1 MTIYMITFI
10 VYLVAMMAIG
20 FLFKGQ
26 ASKSTSSFFVA
37 NRGLGFIVMV
47 GTLVGTALGGGVTL
61 GTVGMA
67 YNGGFYCWT
76 LSLAGALGYL
86 ALAFLAGKLYKTQAI
101 TTPDILAARFG
112 KAGRFL
118 SSIFN
123 LLFNVVVVAGQII
136 AMGTVIQFVLGVN
149 FVTGMIITTIV
160 FVVYTMFGGM
170 YAVAYT
176 DVVQSVFIIGGLLY
190 ILIFVL
196 TQVGGFGNAVSIL
209 KATTDASYFSFTAP
223 GADFL
228 SSYFLYTIF
237 GIVTM
242 QVAHQRIFAA
252 SSEATA
258 KKSTFTLFFI
268 IVITYIIP
276 PIIGMVG
283 RVLMPGLDNPQNT
296 IPLLVRDMMP
306 PVAGAFVFLALM
318 SVMMSTAD
326 STLLSLASNIVQD
339 FYVPLSGKSED
350 EIGEKKI
357 VLISRIVMIV
367 MAAIGLLVAVNNT
380 LLMPLQVFRLTV
392 LASAMTVPLLAALF
406 WKRATKLAGI
416 LSMALGGF
424 GCMIWEALGS
434 PAGIASIY
442 VGLALSLIAMVAVSY
457 AQKPEIAMIPSWM
470 NEK

>member
-1 MTIYMITFI
+1 MNIYMIVFA
-10 VYLVAMMAIG
+10 VYLIAMLAVG
-20 FLFKGQ
+20 FIFKGK
-26 ASKSTSSFFVA
+26 AAESTSSFFVA

-76 LSLAGALGYL
+76 QSLAGALGYL
-86 ALAFLAGKLYKTQAI
+86 LLAFLAGKLYKTQAV

-118 SSIFN
+118 SSFFN
-123 LLFNVVVVAGQII
+123 LLYNVVVVAGQII
-136 AMGTVIQFVLGVN
+136 SMGTVIQFVLGVD
-149 FVTGMIITTIV
+149 FQTGMIITTIV
-160 FVVYTMFGGM
+160 FVIYTIFGGM
-170 YAVAYT
+170 FAVAYT
-176 DVVQSVFIIGGLLY
+176 DVIQSVFIIGGLLY
-190 ILIFVL
+190 ILVFVL
-196 TQVGGFGNAVSIL
+196 MQVGGFGNALAIL
-209 KATTDASYFSFTAP
+209 RDTTDPSYFNFTAP
-223 GADFL
+223 GA
-228 SSYFLYTIF
+228 SYLGSYYLYTIF

-242 QVAHQRIFAA
+242 QIAHQRIFAA

-258 KKSTFTLFFI
+258 KKSTLTLFGVI
-268 IVITYIIP
+268 LITYIIP

-306 PVAGAFVFLALM
+306 PLAGSLVFVSLM

-339 FYVPLSGKSED
+339 FYVPLSGKKEN
-350 EIGEKKI
+350 EIGAKKI
-357 VLISRIVMIV
+357 VMISRIVMVV
-367 MAAIGLLVAVNNT
+367 MAVISLVIAMNNT

-406 WKRATKLAGI
+406 WKRATSLAGV
-416 LSMALGGF
+416 LSMAFGGF

-434 PAGIASIY
+434 PGGIASIY
-442 VGLALSLIAMVAVSY
+442 IGLPLSLIVMLAVSY
-457 AQKPEIAMIPSWM
+457 AQKPELDNLPTWVG
-470 NEK
+470 

>member
-1 MTIYMITFI
+1 MSIYMIVFAIYLIVMLAVGFI
-10 VYLVAMMAIG
+10 
-20 FLFKGQ
+20 FKGK
-26 ASKSTSSFFVA
+26 AAESTSSFFVA

-76 LSLAGALGYL
+76 QSLAGALGYL
-86 ALAFLAGKLYKTQAI
+86 ALAFLAGKLYKTQAV

-118 SSIFN
+118 SSFFN
-123 LLFNVVVVAGQII
+123 LLYNVVVVAGQII
-136 AMGTVIQFVLGVN
+136 SMGTVIQFVLGVD
-149 FVTGMIITTIV
+149 FQTGMIITTIV
-160 FVVYTMFGGM
+160 FVVYTIFGGM
-170 YAVAYT
+170 FAVAYT
-176 DVVQSVFIIGGLLY
+176 DVIQSVFIIGGLLY
-190 ILIFVL
+190 ILVFVL
-196 TQVGGFGNAVSIL
+196 TQVGGFGNALAIL
-209 KATTDASYFSFTAP
+209 RDTTDPSYFDFTAP
-223 GADFL
+223 GAGYL
-228 SSYFLYTIF
+228 GSYYLYTIF

-242 QVAHQRIFAA
+242 QIAHQRIFAA

-258 KKSTFTLFFI
+258 KKSTFTLFGVI
-268 IVITYIIP
+268 LITYIIP

-306 PVAGAFVFLALM
+306 PLAGSLVFVSLM

-339 FYVPLSGKSED
+339 FYVPLSGKKED
-350 EIGEKKI
+350 EIGAKKI
-357 VLISRIVMIV
+357 VMISRGVMVV
-367 MAAIGLLVAVNNT
+367 MAVIALVIAMNNT

-406 WKRATKLAGI
+406 WKRATALAGV
-416 LSMALGGF
+416 LSMAFGGF
-424 GCMIWEALGS
+424 GCMIWEGLGS
-434 PAGIASIY
+434 PRGIASIY
-442 VGLALSLIAMVAVSY
+442 IGLALSLVVMLVVSY
-457 AQKPEIAMIPSWM
+457 AQKPEMDNLPSWVG
-470 NEK
+470 